1 VHLIANLPG
10 YSQVFCPSSSTLLSS
25 LLFFSPFSPL
35 VPPHSSLVLCVKSNT
50 AQRVINRR
58 AACDTSPYAQQYI
71 AVEMVMK
78 MLSVIKAE
86 RNRSV
91 GLPGVNVRR
100 KEFELSKGRS
110 YREERGSFR
119 EVV

>member
-1 VHLIANLPG
+1 
-10 YSQVFCPSSSTLLSS
+10 
-25 LLFFSPFSPL
+25 
-35 VPPHSSLVLCVKSNT
+35 
-50 AQRVINRR
+50 
-58 AACDTSPYAQQYI
+58 
-71 AVEMVMK
+71 MK